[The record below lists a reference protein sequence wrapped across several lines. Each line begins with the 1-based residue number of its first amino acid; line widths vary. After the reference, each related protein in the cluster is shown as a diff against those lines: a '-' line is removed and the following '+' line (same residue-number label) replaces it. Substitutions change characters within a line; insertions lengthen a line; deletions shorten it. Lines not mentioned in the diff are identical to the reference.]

1 MSFPLLTKSY
11 GLSPKEIGSMTLYQ
25 FNNYFKAITEIDK
38 MGMGESSKTSDK
50 ELLTM
55 AKGLGLKLPQK
66 R

>member
-1 MSFPLLTKSY
+1 
-11 GLSPKEIGSMTLYQ
+11 MTLYQ

-50 ELLTM
+50 ELLKM